1 MVLEVE
7 GEAFALPRDAGA
19 DGTGVEVVGAGGD
32 NKAEAADAAAAS
44 AAAEF
49 EGSGGTPDD
58 VGVSPPITFGS
69 IFPHGSCRGFRGD
82 HNNRDSGGLGFAATV
97 FLFSPHGHSNGR
109 GTVRVVLQGSTYQ
122 VPVQVQVLKSLMMKT
137 SMLDLHFNP

>member
-69 IFPHGSCRGFRGD
+69 IFPRGSCRGFRGD

-97 FLFSPHGHSNGR
+97 FLFSLHGHSNGR
-109 GTVRVVLQGSTYQ
+109 GTVRVVLQGSTYLYLVPLQ
-122 VPVQVQVLKSLMMKT
+122 VT
-137 SMLDLHFNP
+137 STEILDDDNLDARLTL